1 MANLEDIMRA
11 KREARAA
18 AKRADRIET
27 AVKTGTV
34 QNFLRKG
41 EALAFAEH
49 LKPYQQQAVLMTVK
63 NKRTNSH
70 TLNASDVGI
79 GKTRVAG
86 SFVNTVQFKKVLW
99 LTSVTLVQPTVKELA
114 NIGAIALNVTGGAQ
128 PYLNIP
134 LPGTVIYVTNYET
147 IKRDPGLLSPNQW
160 DCVVIDEVTKLK
172 GGASFKP
179 TLIWKETKKLLHD
192 LNPEAYRLFLSGTPA
207 VNRPN
212 EIWAYLH
219 LFDPQ
224 RFDSYATFQRIFCRL
239 SYGKPVMSVDK
250 LMELLQGMIIR
261 QTVSNLGLEGVP
273 NLDDPTW
280 FHSVTEELHV
290 DRNSTVGKAYLQLA
304 SESLTALDD
313 HHSLAPSMQLELI
326 LRLRQL
332 LLAGETF
339 NYKKHYYYL
348 DHEANVIHESEDV
361 TLHLEGPFPKLD
373 RCEEIIA
380 SLQGEGEQV
389 VVFSTMNQPLHNL
402 KKALDRTGFYT
413 VGLLTGE
420 ATPDQRQKLVTDF
433 QHGTLDVLL
442 INKLAGAEGLNL
454 QKCEQ
459 WSGGARFMIHLDS
472 WWNPAKE
479 RQANGRCVRMNTNVP
494 VQAIYLHVANS
505 VDDFIQNT
513 IDTKAEQI
521 SQLDVGIVRKML
533 QEGTLG

>member
-1 MANLEDIMRA
+1 MANLEEIMKA

-18 AKRADRIET
+18 KLRAGRIET

-34 QNFLRKG
+34 QNFLRRD
-41 EALAFAEH
+41 ETLAFAEH

-86 SFVNTVQFKKVLW
+86 SFVNTVNFNKVLW
-99 LTSVTLVQPTVKELA
+99 LTSVTLVQPTIKELSS
-114 NIGAIALNVTGGAQ
+114 IGAIAFNITGGAQ
-128 PYLNIP
+128 SYLKIP
-134 LPGTVIYVTNYET
+134 LPGTIIYVTNYET
-147 IKRDPGLLSPNQW
+147 IKRDSALLTRNLW

-172 GGASFKP
+172 GGASYKP
-179 TLIWKETKKLLHD
+179 TIIWKEVKKLLHD

-207 VNRPN
+207 VNRPE

-219 LFDPQ
+219 LFDPD
-224 RFDSYATFQRIFCRL
+224 RFSHYATFQRIFCHL
-239 SYGKPVMSVDK
+239 SYGKAVMSVDK
-250 LMELLQGMIIR
+250 LMDLLQGMIIR

-273 NLDDPTW
+273 SLDDPTW
-280 FHSVTEELHV
+280 FHTVREELHV

-313 HHSLAPSMQLELI
+313 THNLAPSMQLELI

-339 NYKKHYYYL
+339 KYKKHYYYL
-348 DHEANVIHESEDV
+348 DQDNRVVHESQDM
-361 TLHLEGPFPKLD
+361 TLHLDGPYPKLD
-373 RCEEIIA
+373 RAEEIIA

-389 VVFSTMNQPLHNL
+389 IVFSTMNQPLHNL

-420 ATPDQRQKLVTDF
+420 TTPDKRQKMVTDF
-433 QHGTLDVLL
+433 QQGTLDVLL

-454 QKCEQ
+454 QKCDA
-459 WSGGARFMIHLDS
+459 WPGGARFMIHLDS

-479 RQANGRCVRMNTNVP
+479 RQANGRCVRMNTNAP

-505 VDDFIQNT
+505 VDDFIQGI
-513 IDTKAEQI
+513 IDMKAEQI
-521 SQLDVGIVRKML
+521 SQLDVGIVRRML